1 MQYSSMAK
9 TPLRQDLLEEI
20 TSRVL
25 DGRLAAG
32 TRVNEVHLA
41 RELGVSRTPLR
52 EALIGLADRGL
63 LVSAPGR
70 GFLVPPFDP
79 DEARRLYPLVAELEA
94 LALRWTSPLDLI
106 GLPDALDVVADEM
119 AAVLAG
125 GGDVSPVDD
134 RWHALLLS
142 RCGNP
147 HLLRLIDQTKPLLK
161 RYESCYFG
169 GVDRA
174 GESIGEHRRIA
185 AALREGDLPTASSVL
200 VRNWVKALAY
210 LGKD

>member
-1 MQYSSMAK
+1 MAR
-9 TPLRQDLLEEI
+9 TPLRRDLLEEI
-20 TSRVL
+20 TARVL
-25 DGRLAAG
+25 DGRLAAD

-41 RELGVSRTPLR
+41 RKLGVSRTPLR

-79 DEARRLYPLVAELEA
+79 EEARRLYPLVAELEA
-94 LALRWTSPLDLI
+94 LALRWTSPLELA
-106 GLPDALDVVADEM
+106 GLPDALDEVADEM
-119 AAVLAG
+119 AAALES
-125 GGDVSPVDD
+125 GGDLSAVDD
-134 RWHALLLS
+134 RWHAQLLS
-142 RCGNP
+142 RCPNP

-169 GVDRA
+169 GAGRA
-174 GESIGEHRRIA
+174 GESIDEHRRIA
-185 AALREGDLPTASSVL
+185 AALREGDLPSASALL

-210 LGKD
+210 LGKDGR